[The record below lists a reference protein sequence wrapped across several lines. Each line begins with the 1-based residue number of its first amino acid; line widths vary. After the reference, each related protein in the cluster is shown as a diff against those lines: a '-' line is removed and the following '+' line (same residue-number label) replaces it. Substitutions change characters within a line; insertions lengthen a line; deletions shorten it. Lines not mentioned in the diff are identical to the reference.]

1 MTERRAPRLIENVD
15 DLPPLPP
22 DDDAPDAPPPP
33 PAAQPRPPSL
43 AARLFWGGLAT
54 LATMA
59 LGLWAWDV
67 VDTLMTRNPW
77 LGRVAAIA
85 AALAAAG
92 LVAVALRE
100 LAAIARLRRVD
111 RLKEVAGRARR
122 SADRTAAIGL
132 AQALG
137 GLYAGRAAVASG
149 GYDEMIDADAV
160 LDEAERRL
168 APLDVAAEAA
178 VRRGARAVAV
188 STSAIPLPALDAL
201 ATVALNLRMIREI
214 ALVYGGRAGWLGSW
228 RLTRAVAAHL
238 IAAGGLAAAE
248 DLLGPLM
255 GGGVLSKLSRK
266 LGEGLANAALSARIG
281 VAAIEVCRPMP
292 FAARPRPRVG
302 ALLRAAVAD
311 LVPGGR

>member
-1 MTERRAPRLIENVD
+1 MTERRAPRLIENVG

-22 DDDAPDAPPPP
+22 EDDAQDAPQPP

-43 AARLFWGGLAT
+43 AARMFWGGLAT

-67 VDTLMTRNPW
+67 VDTLMARNPW
-77 LGRVAAIA
+77 LGRAAAVA

-122 SADRTAAIGL
+122 SADRAAAISV

-137 GLYAGRAAVASG
+137 GLYANRAAVASG
-149 GYDEMIDADAV
+149 GYDEMVDADAV

-168 APLDVAAEAA
+168 APLDAAAEAA